1 MVLCFSTEAII
12 SEKSRFCKKNPVSML
27 GFLTSDSVAALDFLC
42 YNGPIQING
51 GY

>member
-12 SEKSRFCKKNPVSML
+12 SENSLFCKKNRVFML
-27 GFLTSDSVAALDFLC
+27 GFLTSDSVAGLGFLC
-42 YNGPIQING
+42 YNGSIQING